1 MNMQRFSIFLF
12 LSVTLAVIFH
22 ACNSDFELPENPY
35 DQVDYVTPPPPVDTL
50 NPISLAAIHRDIL
63 FPRCAVPGCHDGH
76 FEPDFRTIQSA
87 YSTTVY
93 AKVKKNNAD
102 STFTFRV
109 VPFNTEMSV
118 LHERITNCCFANEN
132 DRMPQDNIGV
142 PLEAA
147 SVQRIADWIQDGA
160 RDMVGNTGTYPDQA
174 PNILFY
180 LAINEISINFQ
191 ILSGD
196 DNRIDGV
203 SYNPFIMPPSTPF
216 VMAMIIEDDS
226 TAMSQLQFNKLRMSY
241 DPDDFSPSAPGYRE
255 YTATYFDNPFNEDE
269 FWTVNVNTGDFQ
281 PGNVVYMRYYVS
293 DGDNMTEMPRDELAI
308 YYKTFWS
315 FYIQE

>member
-1 MNMQRFSIFLF
+1 MRQLPIFLF
-12 LSVTLAVIFH
+12 LFSALAVVFH
-22 ACNSDFELPENPY
+22 ACNSDFELPDNPY
-35 DQVDYVTPPPPVDTL
+35 DQVVYVTPPQPVDTL

-63 FPRCAVPGCHDGH
+63 HPKCAVPGCHDGH
-76 FEPDFRTIQSA
+76 FEPDFRTIQSS

-93 AKVKKNNAD
+93 ARLKKNNAD

-109 VPFNTEMSV
+109 VPFNKDMSV
-118 LHERITNCCFANEN
+118 LHERITNCCFVNQN
-132 DRMPQDNIGV
+132 DRMPQDNIGTGL
-142 PLEAA
+142 PEADI
-147 SVQRIADWIQDGA
+147 QRIADWIQDGA
-160 RDMVGNTGTYPDQA
+160 RDMVGNVGAYPDQA

-180 LAINEISINFQ
+180 LAVTELSLNFQ

-203 SYNPFIMPPSTPF
+203 PYNPFIMPPNTPF
-216 VMAMIIEDDS
+216 VMAMIVEDDS

-269 FWTVNVNTGDFQ
+269 FWTANVNTSHFQ

-293 DGDNMTEMPRDELAI
+293 DGTNLTEMPRNELAI

-315 FYIQE
+315 FYVTE